1 MKWTRAAPLI
11 FLMCFIGCVKTRKEE
26 VKTGLFGD
34 DPEKM
39 LEAFKRVKV
48 GETTREQLEKNG
60 FNLNAPNVDRRG
72 GVEAMDQLF
81 PGGQSFQGVV
91 REFLEHGKDGEL
103 FKELNRYEMIRIP
116 YKDIETTTDRI
127 YLNKKETIRE
137 GRDILITIVFK
148 DDVVVYAPPARR
160 IDIKETS
167 SDGAFLEG
175 LIEFLDKYGKFG
187 SNIKDWSERLREWI
201 NKNRDNE

>member
-1 MKWTRAAPLI
+1 MKWNRAVPVI
-11 FLMCFIGCVKTRKEE
+11 FLMCFIGCIKTRKEE

-39 LEAFKRVKV
+39 LEAFKKVKV
-48 GETTREQLEKNG
+48 GETTRQELEKIG
-60 FNLNAPNVDRRG
+60 FNLNVPNIDRRG

-91 REFLEHGKDGEL
+91 NEFLKHGKDNEL
-103 FKELNRYEMIRIP
+103 FKELSRYEMIRIP
-116 YKDIETTTDRI
+116 YKDIEIKTDRI
-127 YLNKKETIRE
+127 YLNKKVTTRE
-137 GRDILITIVFK
+137 GKDILITILFK
-148 DDVVVYAPPARR
+148 DDVVVYAPAAHR

-175 LIEFLDKYGKFG
+175 LVELLNTYGKFG
-187 SNIKDWSERLREWI
+187 SNIKEWSERIIEWMR
-201 NKNRDNE
+201 KNRDNE